1 MQCKLSLC
9 AAALLCSQ
17 LSLAE
22 NSDFGRVYSDIR
34 LRAEHADIDD
44 PANKDKADAALADIA
59 VGFKSADFAGFSIL
73 AEYEAGLLAVDDF
86 APQSPGYDVIADPQ
100 FSEWNRAQLQY
111 KQGGFQAVVG
121 RQRLI
126 FDNARF
132 IGNVGWRAN
141 EQTYDAASLRYQHG
155 KFTAQYAYLDEVHS
169 ILKKLDA
176 DTDSHLFNAAY
187 QFEHISLGA
196 YSYLLEDDDSGA
208 RNDTVGLRIDGRVT
222 LGEQTL
228 TYRAEYAQQSAD
240 TGSADLDTDYL
251 LADTGTSISG
261 VSLTLGNER
270 LGSDDGQYGFQT
282 PLATKHAFNGW
293 ADVFLSTPANGLDD
307 RYLKVGG
314 KLGKVK
320 LAAHYHDF
328 SAMEGSDRYG
338 DEIDLLATMKLAE
351 RYTVGAK
358 FADYRANGLGND
370 TRRVWLWL
378 QFSL

>member
-1 MQCKLSLC
+1 MKYTLSLC

-17 LSLAE
+17 PSLAE
-22 NSDFGRVYSDIR
+22 ISDLGSFYSDIK
-34 LRAEHADIDD
+34 LRYEHADIDD
-44 PANKDKADAALADIA
+44 PADNDKADTALADIA
-59 VGFKSADFAGFSIL
+59 VGFKSAEYAGFSVL
-73 AEYEAGLLAVDDF
+73 AEYEAGVLALDDF
-86 APQSPGYDVIADPQ
+86 APENPGYDVIADPQ

-141 EQTYDAASLRYQHG
+141 EQTYDAASLRYQQG
-155 KFTAQYAYLDEVHS
+155 KFTVQYAYIDEVHS
-169 ILKKLDA
+169 ILKKFDA
-176 DTDSHLFNAAY
+176 DTDSHLLNASY
-187 QFEHISLGA
+187 QFETLSIGG

-208 RNDTVGLRIDGRVT
+208 RNDTTGLRIDGSVV
-222 LGEQTL
+222 LGEQKL
-228 TYRAEYAQQSAD
+228 TYRAEYAQQRAD
-240 TGSADLDTDYL
+240 TGGADFDADYL
-251 LADTGTSISG
+251 VADIGTSVSG

-293 ADVFLSTPANGLDD
+293 ADVFLATPANGLDD

-328 SAMEGSDRYG
+328 AAMEGSDRYG

-358 FADYRANGLGND
+358 FADYSAKDLGNN
-370 TRRVWLWL
+370 TRRFWLWL